1 MHTYQDLLEVIESGK
16 DTAKFIYEAILKH
29 ESSDDFKFA
38 KEANEYYKQK
48 NTTIRNYERILFEVT
63 GKAVRDDFSPNYKLA
78 SNFFYRFITQEN
90 QYLLGNGV
98 TFDVKTVKNKLGTPR
113 YDFDKQLQ
121 KAGKYALTEKVSF
134 GFWNLDHIDVFKFT
148 EFVPLFDEETGALR
162 AGIRYWQLDKDKPL
176 RATLYEEDGYTE
188 YKWDD
193 KTLVDTSEV
202 IKNKTAYVIN
212 GTYNDADGFEIT
224 DGRNYPSFP
233 IVPLWA
239 NDSHQSSLVGI
250 REQIDCY
257 DLIKGGFANTV
268 DEASIIYWT
277 LQNAGGMDEV
287 DLREFVERIRKLHA
301 ATVDDELKAVK
312 ATPIPI
318 KYCPLM
324 IKLLR
329 EVGGDLADN
338 LIQSLHTQDEKM
350 QTEMMCQLIN
360 QIVINGGYFDTN
372 RPLNSCE
379 ANVVFGA
386 SETMSS
392 AFKTQMIDAAVIV
405 SNNLGTIIT
414 TNDLNTQGAVKRM
427 TGLFHTSPNETI
439 VNTALN
445 EGIIPIFPYT
455 ATIDQLEGVEKA
467 ISLGYKKIAVSVAA
481 YDNWLHEKL
490 FALEKQYNVTIYKF
504 GLCSTG
510 IDKETAEKMQKYA
523 DVIWSCASKY
533 VKEFVEPNA
542 IAQVGIK
549 IPVHIMTQQGWE
561 IVKNHLSLISNKN
574 NLEDVL
580 LQNGEEKPVIL
591 NSNGEIKLTRKKNIY
606 SCADCPHPCI

>member
-1 MHTYQDLLEVIESGK
+1 MLKEKKLLRNDGEKNYLGWYTVDSYYDEVS
-16 DTAKFIYEAILKH
+16 ACIY
-29 ESSDDFKFA
+29 DD
-38 KEANEYYKQK
+38 
-48 NTTIRNYERILFEVT
+48 
-63 GKAVRDDFSPNYKLA
+63 
-78 SNFFYRFITQEN
+78 ITKPYISEED
-90 QYLLGNGV
+90 Y
-98 TFDVKTVKNKLGTPR
+98 F
-113 YDFDKQLQ
+113 
-121 KAGKYALTEKVSF
+121 
-134 GFWNLDHIDVFKFT
+134 FT
-148 EFVPLFDEETGALR
+148 EFEAEAFDSDYHSFAQSYNFKGVYLTFNLNIIDTIKYFGEDLADELFNEGELTEQVEKILKNHNMVKNYDSHEVSLSDRGYLQVVLLNKKLDESVLMCAQDILQT
-162 AGIRYWQLDKDKPL
+162 IR
-176 RATLYEEDGYTE
+176 RFF
-188 YKWDD
+188 DD
-193 KTLVDTSEV
+193 KGLH
-202 IKNKTAYVIN
+202 
-212 GTYNDADGFEIT
+212 IT
-224 DGRNYPSFP
+224 RMFGSY
-233 IVPLWA
+233 IL
-239 NDSHQSSLVGI
+239 LKKI
-250 REQIDCY
+250 
-257 DLIKGGFANTV
+257 
-268 DEASIIYWT
+268 
-277 LQNAGGMDEV
+277 
-287 DLREFVERIRKLHA
+287 
-301 ATVDDELKAVK
+301 DDELKAVK